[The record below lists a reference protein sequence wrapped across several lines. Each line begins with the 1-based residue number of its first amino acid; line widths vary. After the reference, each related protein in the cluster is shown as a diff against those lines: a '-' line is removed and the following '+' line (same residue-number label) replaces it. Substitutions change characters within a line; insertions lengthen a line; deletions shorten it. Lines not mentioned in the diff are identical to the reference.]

1 MHDVQISL
9 YNLGNVKS
17 TLLEDFKF
25 EFRLFQ
31 KNRKSQNCHCFCFCE
46 FDTLVETWFK
56 WVYFTLVASHQWTV
70 VEYFHT

>member
-46 FDTLVETWFK
+46 FDTLVET
-56 WVYFTLVASHQWTV
+56 
-70 VEYFHT
+70 